1 MVLTSERAPATD
13 DQPILLRTDRD
24 GVATL
29 TLNRPR
35 QRNAL
40 SRDLMSALQAD
51 LASIADDPSVK
62 VVVIAA
68 AGPAFCAGHDLKEVR
83 SNDGEAFFKAL
94 FEQCSELMM
103 AINRLPQIVIAKVHA
118 TATAAGC
125 QLVAACDLAVAAEDA
140 RFATPGVNI
149 GLFCSTPMVAISRNV
164 GRKKMMEM
172 LVTGDPLDAATAE
185 AAGLVNRVVAADA
198 LDAAVDELAA
208 KITSKSPL
216 TLTIGK
222 EAFYRQL
229 EQPLADAYAYASA
242 VMTRNMLARDAKEG
256 IDSFIEKR
264 TPVWKG
270 E

>member
-1 MVLTSERAPATD
+1 MALPQAETPDTD
-13 DQPILLRTDRD
+13 ALPILVRDDRD

-29 TLNRPR
+29 TLNRPK

-40 SRDLMSALQAD
+40 SRALMAELQRE
-51 LASIADDPSVK
+51 LAAIAGDRTVK
-62 VVVIAA
+62 VVVLAA

-83 SNDGEAFFKAL
+83 ENEGEPFFRAL

-103 AINRLPQIVIAKVHA
+103 AINRLPQIVIARVHA
-118 TATAAGC
+118 MATAAGC
-125 QLVAACDLAVAAEDA
+125 QLVAACDLAVAADTA
-140 RFATPGVNI
+140 KFATPGVNI

-172 LVTGDPLDAATAE
+172 LVTAEPLDAATAE
-185 AAGLVNRVVAADA
+185 AAGLLNTVVPAEE
-198 LDAAVDELAA
+198 LDAAVDALTAR
-208 KITSKSPL
+208 ITSKSPL

-229 EQPLADAYAYASA
+229 EQPMEDAYAYASA
-242 VMTRNMLARDAKEG
+242 VMTRNMLARDAREG
-256 IDSFIEKR
+256 IDAFIEKR
-264 TPVWKG
+264 APVWKG